1 MNGNDDLGFP
11 DWKNPIRFIPELYQP
26 DFIGRPQFGATQ
38 KVEETKNEP
47 TVLSSLKQSLRDK
60 LGSEYERKQRKK

>member
-1 MNGNDDLGFP
+1 MNLNSNDDLGFP
-11 DWKNPIRFIPELYQP
+11 DWKNPIRFIPELYEK
-26 DFIGRPQFGATQ
+26 DFLGRPKVTQ

-47 TVLSSLKQSLRDK
+47 AGLSILKQSLKTK